1 MTPVRPAK
9 TAIAKAR
16 CASPNEPANHD
27 AAFSTQKPQTHLVTH
42 YSPWRLPDEILV
54 TGGGGFLGQ
63 AICSRLVSRGHEVL
77 SFNRGTYSPLAAL
90 GVRQIQGDLASFET
104 VIDAARGVDAIFHVA
119 AKAGAWGSF
128 REYFDANVR
137 GTRHVLAACHINGVK
152 TLIHTSTPS
161 VAHRGT
167 TACESGNEE
176 NTPLA
181 KGFKAWY
188 PASKRVAEEMVLA
201 ANECAAWRRSRCA
214 RA

>member
-1 MTPVRPAK
+1 MK
-9 TAIAKAR
+9 
-16 CASPNEPANHD
+16 
-27 AAFSTQKPQTHLVTH
+27 
-42 YSPWRLPDEILV
+42 ILV

-188 PASKRVAEEMVLA
+188 PP
-201 ANECAAWRRSRCA
+201 ANELPKRWCWRPTVRNWRRWRCV
-214 RA
+214 RV